1 VTQPQPASV
10 PPATLGQ
17 AWRPTRDLPW
27 RHLFNLSIYW
37 LGINVIWAG
46 LGNVTY
52 QARFREM
59 FGDAYAPTYTALM
72 FSLPIVIAILVQ
84 PTVAMIS
91 DYTITRWGRR
101 KPYILIGTLLDIV
114 FLVGVAT
121 ANEFLVIFT
130 FVILLQI
137 SSNFAQGPFQGYVP
151 DLVPARQV
159 GVASGLMGVMIVL
172 GNVIGVGI
180 ATLGLH
186 QLDALIQAA
195 GPGYAQGTAEAV
207 EIARQAFLLPTIGL
221 GLIELV
227 TMVPIIL
234 FVHEG
239 RAAPDRG
246 GRSWLRVALSAWGT
260 DLLRERSYVWLLVS
274 RLFFLMVPALVTGIG
289 LFYLVQALGQ
299 TNRDAAGSL
308 TVIAA
313 TMGGIT
319 GLTTFPAA
327 LLSDR
332 ARQFSFGFSLGG
344 RDIRLRFRGL
354 GRKRT
359 IYLAIGLAMIGMTG
373 IVLAPDFG
381 VTITFLVPLGIALGA
396 FLAVDWALMTDI
408 IPKATTA
415 RYMSISNAATGI
427 AGPLGLLFG
436 GTLVTALVLLGLP
449 PELRA
454 MPVPPATESE
464 FYALAPRAALALTL
478 ACLVISALTLSR
490 VEETRREH

>member
-1 VTQPQPASV
+1 MTHLHEAGAIPGAVQ
-10 PPATLGQ
+10 
-17 AWRPTRDLPW
+17 RPTRHLPW
-27 RHLFNLSIYW
+27 AHLFNLSVYW

-101 KPYILIGTLLDIV
+101 KPYILIGTLLDVV
-114 FLVGVAT
+114 FLFGVAT
-121 ANEFLVIFT
+121 ANEFLVIFS

-151 DLVPARQV
+151 DLVPASQV
-159 GVASGLMGVMIVL
+159 GIASGLMGVMIVL
-172 GNVIGVGI
+172 GNVLGVGI

-195 GPGYAQGTAEAV
+195 GPGYAQGTPEAV

-227 TMVPIIL
+227 TMIPIML
-234 FVHEG
+234 FIDEG
-239 RAAPDRG
+239 RGAPDRG
-246 GRSWLRVALSAWGT
+246 GRSWLRIALAAWGT
-260 DLLRERSYVWLLVS
+260 DLLRQRSYVWLLVS
-274 RLFFLMVPALVTGIG
+274 RLFFLMVPSLVTGIG

-299 TNRDAAGSL
+299 SNRDAADSL

-327 LLSDR
+327 RLSDR
-332 ARQFSFGFSLGG
+332 
-344 RDIRLRFRGL
+344 I

-359 IYLAIGLAMIGMTG
+359 IYGAIGLAIVGMTG

-381 VTITFLVPLGIALGA
+381 VTVVFLVPLGIALGA

-427 AGPLGLLFG
+427 AGPLGLLLG
-436 GTLVTALVLLGLP
+436 GTLVTALVLFGLP
-449 PELRA
+449 PELRGL
-454 MPVPPATESE
+454 PVPPAEQSE
-464 FYALAPRAALALTL
+464 LYGLAPRAALALTL
-478 ACLVISALTLSR
+478 PALLISALTLTR
-490 VEETRREH
+490 VDETRRED